1 MNWSFRNMTI
11 TEKAKIAKELE
22 TMLFIIVNEE
32 GKYYN
37 LNEFSFVD
45 YLDNAK
51 VYKGYKQ
58 AIRTV
63 EHLHDV
69 TKEHCH
75 LVQIHYTE
83 VKE

>member
-1 MNWSFRNMTI
+1 MTI
-11 TEKAKIAKELE
+11 TEKAEIAKELE
-22 TMLFIIVNEE
+22 SMLFVIVNKE

-45 YLDNAK
+45 NLDNAK

-58 AIRTV
+58 AIKTM
-63 EHLHDV
+63 EHLYDV
-69 TKEHCH
+69 AKEICH